1 MRSCNNIYSAIIN
14 LYASIKSS
22 RCDAHA
28 CFACMGYSG
37 FFRCCAVRAALA
49 PSRHRTAA
57 PSAAL
62 TGALRKR

>member
-28 CFACMGYSG
+28 YFVAWATPGFSG
-37 FFRCCAVRAALA
+37 AT
-49 PSRHRTAA
+49 PSGPR
-57 PSAAL
+57 SYNI
-62 TGALRKR
+62 